1 MVLDSLRAVLF
12 DLDGTLLDTFDFIYG
27 AFEHTFAT
35 HGIPPLDRDAIS
47 EHMGGPLPEV
57 YATMA
62 PGFDAAAL
70 TETHRGF
77 QLANIHLV
85 SLFPPTIEVLDELKH
100 RHLKIAAITTRSL
113 RTSVRSLEQ
122 TGIAHYFDIIISAE
136 DVLRVKPDPEPLLK
150 ALGSMGL
157 KPEEAVMVGDTIAD
171 IQAGKNAGTKTVAA
185 LYGFGGER
193 LLALEPD
200 YAIRELRE
208 LVDILSVQSDR
219 SV

>member
-1 MVLDSLRAVLF
+1 MILDSLRAILF

-35 HGIPPLDRDAIS
+35 HGIAPLDRRVIS
-47 EHMGGPLPEV
+47 QLMGGPLPEV

-62 PGFDAAAL
+62 PGFDTVIL
-70 TETHRGF
+70 TETHRSF

-85 SLFPPTIEVLDELKH
+85 SLFPQTIEVLEELRR

-113 RTSVRSLEQ
+113 RTSVRSLEA
-122 TGIAHYFDIIISAE
+122 TGIAHYFDVIISAE
-136 DVLRVKPDPEPLLK
+136 DVLRVKPDPEPLFK
-150 ALGSMGL
+150 ALDLMGV
-157 KPEEAVMVGDTIAD
+157 KPEEAVMVGDTTAD

-193 LLALEPD
+193 LLVLEPD
-200 YAIRELRE
+200 YAIRELKE
-208 LVDILSVQSDR
+208 LLVIV
-219 SV
+219 